1 MPQLVG
7 EPKAKWRPSYAPQNG
22 RTAYVSQERSP
33 IEGRISVGI
42 LEPRDRPVSVL
53 LQVPFLIQYPGRPGA
68 ADPHPHANKP
78 EIPLS
83 LLKEEPFIG
92 FCILITA
99 IGS

>member
-7 EPKAKWRPSYAPQNG
+7 EAKAKWRPSYAPQSG

-53 LQVPFLIQYPGRPGA
+53 LQVPFLIQYPVGLALPTLTLMQTSRR
-68 ADPHPHANKP
+68 
-78 EIPLS
+78 S
-83 LLKEEPFIG
+83 LYRY
-92 FCILITA
+92 
-99 IGS
+99 